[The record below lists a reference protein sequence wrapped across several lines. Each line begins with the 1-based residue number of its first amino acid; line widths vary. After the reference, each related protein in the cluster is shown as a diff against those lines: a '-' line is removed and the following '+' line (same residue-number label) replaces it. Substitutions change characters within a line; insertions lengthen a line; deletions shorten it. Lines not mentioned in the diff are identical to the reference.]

1 LDYSLLTVIPESQDY
16 LDHPAAPRPGEEL
29 PVPQLEKFL
38 QDYLPDYSGHLKVA
52 QFPRGHSNLTYL
64 LRLGDQEFVLRRP
77 PFGSTVKTAHD
88 MGREYRVLSKLHD
101 AFPPA
106 PRVILFCDDLAV
118 LGAPFYIME
127 RVRGVILRKDP
138 PPGLPFTPEIAR
150 RLSESFLDNLARLH
164 SLDFQAIGLGDLGKP
179 QGYLERQVLGWIGRY
194 EVARTH
200 DWPDVDRISKW
211 LAEHIPAS
219 PAPTLVHND
228 YKYDNLVLDPAD
240 LSRVI
245 GMLDWE
251 MSTVGDPLTDLGT
264 SLAYWVD
271 RSDPLDWERMRWSPS
286 NYPGSLTRAQL
297 VNRYADITGRDV
309 SDMVYYLVFARLK
322 VAAILQQIYY
332 RYQQGLT
339 KDERFAALPEKIALL
354 MRAAWRAVETETI

>member
-1 LDYSLLTVIPESQDY
+1 MIPESQDF
-16 LDHPAAPRPGEEL
+16 LDHAAAPRSGEEL
-29 PVPQLEKFL
+29 PLQQLETFL
-38 QDYLPDYSGHLKVA
+38 RAHFPENTDALRVE

-64 LRLGDQEFVLRRP
+64 LHLGEQEFVLRRP

-88 MGREYRVLSKLHD
+88 MGREYRVLSKLHA

-127 RVRGVILRKDP
+127 RVSGIILRKDP
-138 PPGLPFTPEIAR
+138 PAGLHFTPEIAR
-150 RLSESFLDNLARLH
+150 RVSESFLDNLAHLH

-194 EVARTH
+194 DVARTH
-200 DWPDVDRISKW
+200 DWPNVARISKW
-211 LAEHIPAS
+211 LAERIPAS

-228 YKYDNLVLDPAD
+228 YKYDNLVLDPAG
-240 LSRVI
+240 LSRVV
-245 GMLDWE
+245 GTLDWE
-251 MSTVGDPLTDLGT
+251 MSTIGDPLTDLGT

-271 RSDPLDWERMRWSPS
+271 RSDPPDWERMRWSPS

-297 VNRYADITGRDV
+297 VERYAHATGRDV
-309 SDMVYYLVFARLK
+309 SGMVYYLVFARLK

-339 KDERFAALPEKIALL
+339 KDERFAALPGKIELL
-354 MRAAWRAVETETI
+354 MQAAWRVVETGKI